1 MLQAH
6 PGKRLYACLQQETS
20 LVNEVAEKNF
30 VGNAQ
35 ALKQLEKIENSLG
48 DNAKIVITEHGIS
61 PMLLM
66 GGLPVSVS
74 NEKDTR

>member
-6 PGKRLYACLQQETS
+6 PGKRLYARLQQETS

-30 VGNAQ
+30 VGNAR